1 MILVIQRV
9 KQSSV
14 KIKDEIAGRIGTGL
28 LVLIGIEGTDGNEDL
43 DWLVKKLINLRI
55 FPDDNKILNKS
66 AMDLGAEILIISQF
80 TLCASTKKGNR
91 PSFLRAAPPEIS
103 KPLYQEFI
111 NKVRMESGLKVET
124 GVFGADMEVSLV
136 NDGPVTLILDTKNKI

>member
-14 KIKDEIAGRIGTGL
+14 KIKDEIAGRIGMGL

-43 DWLVKKLINLRI
+43 DWSVKKLINLRI
-55 FPDDNKILNKS
+55 FPDKNKILNKS

-91 PSFLRAAPPEIS
+91 PSFLRAASTEIS

-111 NKVRMESGLKVET
+111 NKVRMESGLKVEN
-124 GVFGADMEVSLV
+124 SSH
-136 NDGPVTLILDTKNKI
+136 NTKIMNLLF

>member
-1 MILVIQRV
+1 M
-9 KQSSV
+9 
-14 KIKDEIAGRIGTGL
+14 GL

-43 DWLVKKLINLRI
+43 DWSVKKLINLRI
-55 FPDDNKILNKS
+55 FPDNNKILNKS
-66 AMDLGAEILIISQF
+66 AMELGAEILIISQF

-91 PSFLRAAPPEIS
+91 PSFLRAASPEIS